1 MLLTVTVKFDSLP
14 LLPEQDTHQ
23 KSKWQKKDLLHAR
36 EPEQKKEIG
45 STCTPERNQD
55 QQLHLTE
62 LKQQIQAIL
71 GSVDQVKA
79 CISRH

>member
-14 LLPEQDTHQ
+14 LLPEQDTH
-23 KSKWQKKDLLHAR
+23 KKYKWQKKDLLHAR

-55 QQLHLTE
+55 QKMRHRDLKATE
-62 LKQQIQAIL
+62 EPHA
-71 GSVDQVKA
+71 SY
-79 CISRH
+79 